1 MRDKDSWKNVAISTE
16 DHFMLKNLAHRE
28 HRSMAGQLAWMI
40 RKEFDSGKKPV
51 TLKPSMVD

>member
-40 RKEFDSGKKPV
+40 RKEFDFGKKPL
-51 TLKPSMVD
+51 TLKPSKVD